1 MNMIKPEHGRVIND
15 PEQLKIAAAKAVKL
29 KEYPRATHMYTL
41 AIDLLLE
48 NAKSVAAPDTSTD
61 NEDKADKD
69 APKTYDWRALDAKS
83 NGLLHVLLSNRSF
96 THFRCHDYLA
106 AAEDAENCVQC
117 APTFVKGWL
126 RLLAAIAEGTKETNH
141 IAQSVTDRARVIAR
155 GLRANPGAKPLML
168 AREALVKEASVEV
181 VLAVEADEAKKLREQ
196 LQMTKVVADD
206 SSDPRHVMAA
216 GDYGSALAVG
226 AHGLEKNVEEAEK
239 YLKLGSDGGDAASAK
254 NYGHL
259 LLKLDRAV
267 EASAQFAHAAEL
279 GDPEAEETLRSLGVE
294 ADVQREEAMNKLR
307 KLAEAGHPQA
317 VEMLKEFS
325 LAFSGDPRA
334 VKKSEKNQKLNDVFE
349 P

>member
-1 MNMIKPEHGRVIND
+1 MIKPEHGRVIND
-15 PEQLKIAAAKAVKL
+15 PEQLKITAAEAVKL

-48 NAKSVAAPDTSTD
+48 NTKSVAAPDTSTTD
-61 NEDKADKD
+61 KDDKDDKAE
-69 APKTYDWRALDAKS
+69 PKTYDWRALDAKS

-96 THFRCHDYLA
+96 TQYRCNDYLA
-106 AAEDAENCVQC
+106 AAEDAEHCVQC
-117 APTFVKGWL
+117 SPTFVKGWL

-141 IAQSVTDRARVIAR
+141 IAQSVTDRARIIAR
-155 GLRANPGAKPLML
+155 GLRANPGSKPLML

-206 SSDPRHVMAA
+206 ASDARHIMAA

-239 YLKLGSDGGDAASAK
+239 YLNIGSKGGDAASAK

-259 LLKLDRAV
+259 LLKLNRAG
-267 EASAQFAHAAEL
+267 EASAQFARAAEL

-307 KLAEAGHPQA
+307 TLAEGGHPQA
-317 VEMLKEFS
+317 IEMLKEFS

-334 VKKSEKNQKLNDVFE
+334 VKKSEKNQKLNDVVE
-349 P
+349 Q

>member
-1 MNMIKPEHGRVIND
+1 MEMIKPEHGQVVND
-15 PEQLKIAAAKAVKL
+15 PEQLKVAAAEAVKH

-48 NAKSVAAPDTSTD
+48 NATSIAAPATDETST
-61 NEDKADKD
+61 ED
-69 APKTYDWRALDAKS
+69 TYDWVALDAKS
-83 NGLLHVLLSNRSF
+83 GGLLHILLSNRSF
-96 THFRCHDYLA
+96 THFRCNDYLA

-117 APTFVKGWL
+117 APSFIKGWL
-126 RLLAAIAEGTKETNH
+126 RLLAAISAGIEETNH
-141 IAQSVTDRARVIAR
+141 HAQSVTDRARIITR
-155 GLRANPGAKPLML
+155 GLRANPGSKPLTL

-181 VLAVEADEAKKLREQ
+181 VLAVEADEAKKLLEQ
-196 LQMTKVVADD
+196 LRMTKEVADD
-206 SSDPRHVMAA
+206 RNDPRHVMAA

-226 AHGLEKNVEEAEK
+226 AHGLEKDVVEAEK
-239 YLKLGSDGGDAASAK
+239 YLKIGSEGGDAASAK

-259 LLKLDRAV
+259 LLKLDRAG

-317 VEMLKEFS
+317 VQMLKDFS
-325 LAFSGDPRA
+325 LAFSGDQRA
-334 VKKSEKNQKLNDVFE
+334 MKKSEKNQKLNDVFE